1 MMLLPLLFSWEEVT
15 GRWIWNDVEVIRVYR
30 EGEREDGV
38 SLPWLEFIDRK
49 TGRVL
54 MKTYRYGEGM
64 SATLIDS
71 VLIMD
76 FDGDGV
82 DEILLTFSWLGSA
95 GYESTYIME
104 RSGDGIEVVFHE
116 ETHPLDTI
124 MDMDGDGDLELVMSG
139 GTFFVMTCNACKPVY
154 YLVYA
159 YSNGRWRCSRQ
170 LTMDYN
176 FRHANGNYR
185 FSPSDSVIGGY
196 MSLRDLQRVAFL
208 LYGGRMGE
216 ARRFFLSRWR
226 GDGAEEGWRRLMED
240 VESNRVLRC
249 IYPQRRER

>member
-1 MMLLPLLFSWEEVT
+1 MPLTLLLAFEDVS

-30 EGEREDGV
+30 EGERGDSV
-38 SLPWLEFIDRK
+38 PLPWLEFIDRK

-64 SATLIDS
+64 SATLVDS

-104 RSGDGIEVVFHE
+104 REGDGIRVVFHE
-116 ETHPLDTI
+116 ETLPLDTI
-124 MDMDGDGDLELVMSG
+124 VDMDGDGDLELVMLG
-139 GTFFVMTCNACKPVY
+139 GTFFDLTCNACAPIY

-159 YSNGRWRCSRQ
+159 YSGGRWKCSRR

-176 FRHANGNYR
+176 LRRAGGSSR
-185 FSPSDSVIGGY
+185 FSPSDSVISGR
-196 MSLRDLQRVAFL
+196 MALRDLQKVTFL
-208 LYGGRMGE
+208 LYGGRKEE
-216 ARRFFLSRWR
+216 ARRLFLSRWR
-226 GDGAEEGWRRLMED
+226 GDDAEQRWERLMED
-240 VESNRVLRC
+240 MRSDRALLC
-249 IYPQRRER
+249 IYPWLRER